1 MRILS
6 VTSVR
11 NEAPYLL
18 EWIAHHRAAGVTD
31 FLIYSNDCDD
41 GTETMLSLL
50 AEAGEVVHV
59 PHVPEPGK
67 SIQWQALRQAWKHPL
82 RKQADWI
89 LVTDV
94 DEFVNIHVP
103 GHQLTDLIANVPS
116 ETDAI
121 VLPWRLFGNNDRVAI
136 DDLPVTEQFTRCI
149 PASAQYPVAAS
160 LFKTLFRAKG
170 PFNQLGVHRPKQK
183 DPDKAGEPKIVDGSG
198 KPVQPFLVQNPQRLS
213 LYDLGVARDL
223 VELNH
228 YAVRSA
234 AAFAVKRDRGLPNR
248 ATKKV
253 DLAYWVER
261 NFNTEDNT
269 SIAKMRAGTDRELQR
284 LLAVEGVAEV
294 HAAGVQWHRERFDH
308 LIQQPEVQELM
319 SQILCAGSSQVPS
332 RDLQRQLVK
341 WYQQANYK
349 NS

>member
-18 EWIAHHRAAGVTD
+18 EWIAHHRGAGVTD

-41 GTETMLSLL
+41 GTDRMLSLL
-50 AEAGEVVHV
+50 AEAGEITHV
-59 PHVPEPGK
+59 SHVPEPDK

-82 RKQADWI
+82 RKTADWTM
-89 LVTDV
+89 VTDV
-94 DEFVNIHVP
+94 DEFLNIHVP
-103 GHQLTDLIANVPS
+103 GHQIPDLLGKVPQDA
-116 ETDAI
+116 DAI
-121 VLPWRLFGNNDRVAI
+121 LLPWRLFGNNERVDIEDA
-136 DDLPVTEQFTRCI
+136 PVTEQFTRCI
-149 PASAQYPVAAS
+149 PAAAQYPVAAS

-170 PFNQLGVHRPKQK
+170 PFNQFGVHRPKQK
-183 DPDKAGEPKIVDGSG
+183 DPEKAGLPKIVDGSG
-198 KPVQPFLVQNPQRLS
+198 QPVHPFLAKTPHRLS
-213 LYDLGVARDL
+213 LYDLGVAREW

-228 YAVRSA
+228 YAVRAA

-261 NFNTEDNT
+261 NFNTEPNT
-269 SIAKMRAGTDRELQR
+269 SISQMRPATDRELKR
-284 LLAVEGVAEV
+284 LLAIDGVAES
-294 HAAGVQWHRERFDH
+294 HATGVQWHKDRFAE
-308 LIQQPEVQELM
+308 LIRQPEVQELM
-319 SQILCAGSSQVPS
+319 SQILCAGGSQVPP
-332 RDLQRQLVK
+332 RDLQRQLVQ

-349 NS
+349 KS